1 MQNNTAPRSTVGIVD
16 GDNILVRQSWLNQ
29 YILLSIVAALEV
41 AIVYWTIA
49 FPETATFTL
58 NLGPLSFSPSYLP
71 AIPLLVLA
79 RAAFNVHNQRLVIT
93 PAYLIHVSGR
103 LWWTERSS
111 RLEYSHIQEIE
122 TIQSIPQRLL
132 GIADLNILPMGG
144 GNRQA
149 IRMKGLRN
157 PRAVKDVI
165 RDKRAQQ
172 PEIHNDAQTRSV
184 GDVP

>member
-1 MQNNTAPRSTVGIVD
+1 MQNNTAPLAPVGVVD

-49 FPETATFTL
+49 FPGSATFSL
-58 NLGPLSFSPSYLP
+58 NLGALSLSPSYLP

-79 RAAFNVHNQRLVIT
+79 RGAFIVYNQRLVIT

-132 GIADLNILPMGG
+132 GVADLNILPIGG
-144 GNRQA
+144 GNRKA
-149 IRMKGLRN
+149 ILMRGIRK

-172 PEIHNDAQTRSV
+172 PEIKSDT
-184 GDVP
+184 